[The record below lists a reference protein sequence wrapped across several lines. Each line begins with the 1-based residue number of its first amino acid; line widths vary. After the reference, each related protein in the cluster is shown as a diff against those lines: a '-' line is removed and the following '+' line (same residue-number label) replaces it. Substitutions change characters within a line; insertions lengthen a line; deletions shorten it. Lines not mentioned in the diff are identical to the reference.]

1 MIIFKNPE
9 EFTTYLCCFLK
20 EHKSYKRFL
29 KYHSL
34 NNDKEFQTK
43 CLTYFEGYTLE
54 RSIYILLDMFL
65 NLKKRYSKD
74 FDFFCELRLLFL
86 NNVENFYFP
95 KNFLTNEQCWDD

>member
-1 MIIFKNPE
+1 MITFKKPE

-34 NNDKEFQTK
+34 NNDKEFQAK
-43 CLTYFEGYTLE
+43 CLMHFETYIPEK
-54 RSIYILLDMFL
+54 SIYFLLDIFF
-65 NLKKRYSKD
+65 NSNKRFHKD
-74 FDFFCELRLLFL
+74 FDFFCELRTIFF
-86 NNVENFYFP
+86 NNIDNSYFP